1 MPLSTFL
8 TRATNSPQLTAFFLV
23 ILLVAQFGS
32 LCNSVL
38 ATGHFIFALA
48 RDKCLPFSNYLA
60 LLSGS
65 NNIPKVALVTQ
76 LIISIAVIMP
86 VRSSEYIIP
95 NSDSTYNISF
105 LFYFT

>member
-8 TRATNSPQLTAFFLV
+8 MRATSSPQLTAFFLV

-38 ATGHFIFALA
+38 ATGHFAFALA

-60 LLSGS
+60 LLSGD
-65 NNIPKVALVTQ
+65 NHTPRVALVTQ
-76 LIISIAVIMP
+76 LAISILVIMP
-86 VRSSEYIIP
+86 TFGSII
-95 NSDSTYNISF
+95 YW
-105 LFYFT
+105 YFRH